1 MSLIST
7 NKVEENRVKLEVSI
21 SPEDFAKAIET
32 AYRKAVKT
40 INVPGFRK
48 GKAPRALIE
57 KMYGDEVFFE
67 DAVNEA
73 YPEALSDAIEES
85 GLTVIRDSIDLDVSK
100 TSREEGVVFTAVVTT
115 YPEVSISKYKGLEAT
130 KKLVV
135 VAESQVDEEIDRVRD
150 RNSRMV
156 EVTDRPTKNGDTVV
170 FDFEGF
176 CDGEAFEGG
185 KAENFSLVLGS
196 GQFIPGFEEQ
206 MEGKN
211 PGDEFD
217 VNVTFPEDYHEGLAG
232 KDAVFK
238 IKLHEVKEKEL
249 PELDDDFAKD
259 VSEFDTL
266 EEYRN
271 DIRAKI
277 MEREEHE
284 AEHEVENNLHHQ
296 LIDNLE
302 ANIPEAMFE
311 NKCDDLVRDMEARL
325 NAQGLS
331 MDVYMQYTNSN
342 IESIRESMRPRAEE
356 SVKLRLALEKI
367 AQLEGFEISDEELEA
382 EYTKISEMVKRD
394 IEEVKAA
401 IDPNDLKGDLLTEKA
416 VEFVKENAVI
426 TQGE

>member
-302 ANIPEAMFE
+302 ANIPETMFE